1 MESPLKIITD
11 YLVPWLRV
19 LVAKRLRGMGMSQ
32 SKIAYLIGVTQP
44 AVKQYLDEDEAEY
57 KGRLMKMGLA
67 ESEIDSLVERVVE
80 VLLNGNPTSSS
91 LFLTTRSLSYL
102 SRLKFC
108 NFHRSLNP
116 EISTDC
122 FICSSIFQ
130 EGERESMEVG
140 LTMIRNEKVGLLVPE
155 VLSNMAL
162 AKPNAKELSDVMAV
176 PGRISKIRGIP
187 TPFSRPEWGAST
199 HLGRLLLRVM
209 AVRPQLR
216 CVMNVKYDEV
226 VGRAVSK
233 AGLTMRKVG
242 PQREADEREIV
253 ELVSSALRE
262 SPVDVVAH
270 LGGVNLEPIA
280 YVFGSDPIEVA
291 GKVNAIAQEYAKL
304 ISLAE
309 LNRRSS
315 V

>member
-1 MESPLKIITD
+1 
-11 YLVPWLRV
+11 
-19 LVAKRLRGMGMSQ
+19 
-32 SKIAYLIGVTQP
+32 
-44 AVKQYLDEDEAEY
+44 
-57 KGRLMKMGLA
+57 
-67 ESEIDSLVERVVE
+67 
-80 VLLNGNPTSSS
+80 
-91 LFLTTRSLSYL
+91 
-102 SRLKFC
+102 
-108 NFHRSLNP
+108 
-116 EISTDC
+116 
-122 FICSSIFQ
+122 
-130 EGERESMEVG
+130 
-140 LTMIRNEKVGLLVPE
+140 
-155 VLSNMAL
+155 
-162 AKPNAKELSDVMAV
+162 
-176 PGRISKIRGIP
+176 
-187 TPFSRPEWGAST
+187 
-199 HLGRLLLRVM
+199 LGRLLLRVM

-309 LNRRSS
+309 LNRKSS